1 MWNVA
6 EQSCVVWSSS
16 LTKQNITEL
25 ERIQKVA
32 VRIILGEYYP
42 YRIGLKMLNFGT
54 IKHRRHELTKLSAK
68 NALSIRK
75 QEQCLKLH
83 KTNTQWN

>member
-1 MWNVA
+1 MQIQQKAATFISNRKDLIDIYKSYVRNVA

-32 VRIILGEYYP
+32 VRIILGVYYP
-42 YRIGLKMLNFGT
+42 
-54 IKHRRHELTKLSAK
+54 
-68 NALSIRK
+68 
-75 QEQCLKLH
+75 
-83 KTNTQWN
+83 